1 MVLEKSL
8 VSGSMSLLTLKL
20 LEDGDLYGYQMIEE
34 LRRRSED
41 AFRLRAGT
49 LYPLLHS
56 LEEKGLVQAYEQTAE
71 SGKSRRY
78 YHLTRQGRNA
88 LREKEDAPEVPH
100 AGMAVLRQQL
110 LLAQAIGAWL
120 EELKKD
126 LVPGGTDLP

>member
-1 MVLEKSL
+1 MEVYI
-8 VSGSMSLLTLKL
+8 T
-20 LEDGDLYGYQMIEE
+20 GDLHGDLRRFQPEIGDRVGE
-34 LRRRSED
+34 LR
-41 AFRLRAGT
+41 A
-49 LYPLLHS
+49 Y
-56 LEEKGLVQAYEQTAE
+56 LEE
-71 SGKSRRY
+71 
-78 YHLTRQGRNA
+78 N